1 MKIGLVG
8 CGRAAWLHM
17 QAFKHLGASVVAA
30 CDTDGHRATDFSRRY
45 NIPRVSCTYTDL
57 LGTKDLDL
65 VDICTPPSTHV
76 SLASAAAESGHDILL
91 EKPMALTVSGCD
103 EIIRQSAK
111 HSVKL
116 CICHNQMFFPT
127 IKRAKSLVL
136 SGEYDLTSFR
146 TSVKEEPT
154 MIGAPAWNLSDDEK
168 GMIWDSGCHHAY
180 LHLNFLKEIS
190 EVCAAGSMVN
200 HPVLDNYAVL
210 LRTSGKAFG
219 IMEMSWLSKT
229 IEAVYEIDSS
239 DGKRLIIDRHHD
251 SVTEVPESSH
261 SNLFSGLNKALNPT
275 PDGLGYSIGHYFLI
289 REYMSSLKK
298 DEPPP
303 IDPNEGRKTIKL
315 LECIDESLKSGKTVK
330 FQ

>member
-1 MKIGLVG
+1 M
-8 CGRAAWLHM
+8 A
-17 QAFKHLGASVVAA
+17 AFKHLDASVVAV
-30 CDTDGHRATDFSRRY
+30 CDIDGERATEFSRRH
-45 NIPRVSCTYTDL
+45 NIPRVLSNYMDL
-57 LGTKDLDL
+57 LATKNLDF

-76 SLASAAAESGHDILL
+76 PFASAAAESGHDILL
-91 EKPMALTVSGCD
+91 EKPMALTLTGCE

-116 CICHNQMFFPT
+116 CICHNQMFFPS
-127 IKRAKSLVL
+127 IKRANSLVL

-146 TSVKEEPT
+146 TSVKENPT
-154 MIGAPAWNLSDDEK
+154 MIGAPAWNLSDSEK

-190 EVCAAGSMVN
+190 EVYAVGNTVS

-210 LRTSGKAFG
+210 LRTSGKAIG
-219 IMEMSWLSKT
+219 IMEMSWLSKI

-251 SVTEVPESSH
+251 SVTELPESSH
-261 SNLFSGLNKALNPT
+261 SNLFSGFKKALNPT
-275 PDGLGYSIGHYFLI
+275 PEGLGYSIGHYLLI
-289 REYMSSLKK
+289 REYMSSLRK

-303 IDPNEGRKTIKL
+303 VNPNEGRRAIKL
-315 LECIDESLKSGKTVK
+315 LECIDESLKTGKPVK